1 MRVDIGGLRLFFDV
15 EGAGLA
21 ADGPITRAKP
31 ALLLLH
37 GGPGVADHTSF
48 KPWFGRFA
56 DTHQVIYLDHRGQG
70 RSDQRDD
77 PAHWD
82 IDTWAEDV
90 VRFCAALEIEHPV
103 LLGNSFGGMVAMAAA
118 GRHPDL
124 ASKVILSSTFAR
136 VDVNAIAEAMERLGG
151 RTARET
157 AIRFWSGDLTP
168 DVGAAYLQTC
178 NPLLLRHPRE
188 APGGLDTTTWN
199 LDLLAHFVSGEW
211 RTMDLRAD
219 LSKIECPVLVLAG
232 EDDPACTPSAHDEI
246 VAALPPGRTQYHLL
260 PDCGHGTF
268 RDQPERTETLLREF
282 LSGS

>member
-1 MRVDIGGLRLFFDV
+1 VDIGGLRLFFDV

-31 ALLLLH
+31 ALLLPH
-37 GGPGVADHTSF
+37 GGPGNADHTSF
-48 KPWFGRFA
+48 KPYFGRFA

-77 PAHWD
+77 PSHWD

-124 ASKVILSSTFAR
+124 ASKVILSSTAAR
-136 VDVNAIAEAMERLGG
+136 VDLGALAEAMQRLGG
-151 RTARET
+151 STARQI
-157 AIRFWSGDLTP
+157 AIRFWRGVDLTP
-168 DVGAAYLQTC
+168 DDGVAYLQTC
-178 NPLLLRHPRE
+178 LPLYTRHPHQT
-188 APGGLDTTTWN
+188 PGGLDTTTWN
-199 LDLLAHFVSGEW
+199 LAVLEHFITGEQ
-211 RTMDLRAD
+211 RTMDLRSD
-219 LSKIECPVLVLAG
+219 LSKIECPALVLAG
-232 EDDPACTPSAHDEI
+232 RRRSCLPPPVQDEI
-246 VAALPPGRTQYHLL
+246 VAALPPGRAQYHLL